1 MSCGLTTQNSL
12 LLKNLMKFYNRDG
25 NMERILPIIN
35 GEATISLRL
44 IDWFAT
50 NYSKKNYTVYPLKN
64 SKGVEK
70 RFKVYIDYKLKLK
83 AYSKKRFDPFCR
95 WDRINIPYKNA
106 EEVKS
111 AYNFT
116 NLDSFLDIYYQGSK
130 VLINEEDFSD
140 LTWAY
145 ILKCK
150 KDNVVHTEIFFD
162 PQTHVD
168 RGIHFDTVINGIYK
182 ALIRA
187 KDELNITSKIIMC
200 FLRHLNEES
209 GFKVLNKAL
218 KHKDKIIGVGLDS
231 SELGNPPKKFEKLF
245 KKAIEEGFL
254 PVAHAGE
261 EGPPEY
267 IWEAV
272 DLLKAQR
279 IDHGVQCLKDEKL
292 VYKLKEAQIPLTVCP
307 LSNVKLCVFDK
318 LEDHNLKK
326 ILDKG
331 LMAMVNSD
339 DPAYFGGYLNMNLIQ
354 VQSALNLTKD
364 DVKILIINSFKSSF
378 LSEKEKKYW
387 ISKI

>member
-1 MSCGLTTQNSL
+1 MS
-12 LLKNLMKFYNRDG
+12 KN
-25 NMERILPIIN
+25 
-35 GEATISLRL
+35 
-44 IDWFAT
+44 IDI
-50 NYSKKNYTVYPLKN
+50 
-64 SKGVEK
+64 
-70 RFKVYIDYKLKLK
+70 IDYINKTPK
-83 AYSKKRFDPFCR
+83 AELHVHIEGTLEPEHMFELARKNNVSIPFK
-95 WDRINIPYKNA
+95 NID
-106 EEVKS
+106 EVKS
-111 AYNFT
+111 AYNFH

-187 KDELNITSKIIMC
+187 RDELNITSKIIMC

-254 PVAHAGE
+254 TVAHAGE

>member
-1 MSCGLTTQNSL
+1 MS
-12 LLKNLMKFYNRDG
+12 KN
-25 NMERILPIIN
+25 
-35 GEATISLRL
+35 
-44 IDWFAT
+44 IDI
-50 NYSKKNYTVYPLKN
+50 
-64 SKGVEK
+64 
-70 RFKVYIDYKLKLK
+70 IDYINKTPK
-83 AYSKKRFDPFCR
+83 AELHVHIEGTLEPEHMFELARKNNVSIPFK
-95 WDRINIPYKNA
+95 NID
-106 EEVKS
+106 EIKS
-111 AYNFT
+111 AYNFH

-187 KDELNITSKIIMC
+187 RDELNITSKIIMC

-254 PVAHAGE
+254 TVAHAGE

-364 DVKILIINSFKSSF
+364 DVKILIMNSFKSSF